1 MRLIDSN
8 LHADVLKTR
17 VQTNGADLENSELTV
32 GLWEANLHSIPL
44 LVDDSSSAIVRDF
57 RPQNRGGIADAMGDG
72 ELLWGGNSTPSLLTS
87 TSAELLETPVTF
99 TDLNGNPVRAN
110 IEVNRF
116 SMIADENG
124 AATLPLLQSGSVVD
138 ASLNGSGVRD
148 TLTGGQLGQQM
159 QLPVIPLGDWVI
171 QSGVNAIL
179 TAKQD
184 GSPHYLFGDLDL
196 RTGSSLTLKN
206 TVLNLSSGHEVDI
219 ESGANF
225 YGESGVIRADLV
237 AIQGNAGLFGAGEE
251 GLVLD
256 AAVSWS
262 CTSTREIS
270 NIRMTSS
277 LSLPPMCNV
286 KLTNGSVEGMI
297 TVGTQGSFEL
307 LTTFNAKA
315 IDKGEPIVGADII
328 INGQTSQTNSE
339 GVVSVTQS
347 SLTVTDQGRIE
358 TGIVTVQFSYGDI
371 TQLYSWNTIFSMNYD
386 FIASTIT
393 SGFTNDWV
401 LLEEIWSPYY
411 LANDLTIGEFGVFTV
426 RDGVEVRLSE

>member
-1 MRLIDSN
+1 MYKRQGI
-8 LHADVLKTR
+8 
-17 VQTNGADLENSELTV
+17 
-32 GLWEANLHSIPL
+32 WEANLHSIPL

-87 TSAELLETPVTF
+87 SSAELLETPVTF

-237 AIQGNAGLFGAGEE
+237 AIQGNAGLFGTGEE

-270 NIRMTSS
+270 NIRMTST

-297 TVGTQGSFEL
+297 TVGT
-307 LTTFNAKA
+307 
-315 IDKGEPIVGADII
+315 
-328 INGQTSQTNSE
+328 
-339 GVVSVTQS
+339 
-347 SLTVTDQGRIE
+347 
-358 TGIVTVQFSYGDI
+358 
-371 TQLYSWNTIFSMNYD
+371 
-386 FIASTIT
+386 
-393 SGFTNDWV
+393 
-401 LLEEIWSPYY
+401 
-411 LANDLTIGEFGVFTV
+411 
-426 RDGVEVRLSE
+426 